1 MSACTVIGLGEAGA
15 VYATALVAAGHTVTG
30 YDPVAPTTPAG
41 VIRADTAAAA
51 CAEADV
57 VLVLTGAGAVRAVAA
72 ECLPAMQEDTCYADL
87 TSSSPQTMEE
97 LGRTPSR
104 ALFADV
110 AILGPVPVHGARTPL
125 MVSGPGAPMLAELL
139 GGIGAPVEVVDGAP
153 GAAMAHKLLRSVV
166 MKGMASVVVEAVTAA
181 RAAGLEDW
189 IRAQIAGQLAG
200 DGQAVIDR
208 WLTGTP
214 KHAARRA
221 HEMRSTAQYLTDLG
235 APAEMTE
242 ASATAMERM
251 AAHTSDHRI
260 EATAS

>member
-15 VYATALVAAGHTVTG
+15 VYATALAEAGHAVTG

-41 VIRADTAAAA
+41 VVRADTAAEA
-51 CAEADV
+51 CRAADV
-57 VLVLTGAGAVRAVAA
+57 VLVLTGAGAARAVAA
-72 ECLPAMQEDTCYADL
+72 ECLPVMQEDTCYADL

-110 AILGPVPVHGARTPL
+110 AILGPVPVQGARTPL
-125 MVSGPGAPMLAELL
+125 MVSGPGAPVLAELL
-139 GGIGAPVEVVDGAP
+139 GGIGAPVEVVDGGP

-181 RAAGLEDW
+181 RAAGQEEW
-189 IRAQIAGQLAG
+189 VRAQIAGQLAG

-235 APAEMTE
+235 VPAEMTE
-242 ASATAMERM
+242 ASASAMERM
-251 AAHTSDHRI
+251 AARAAQDPV